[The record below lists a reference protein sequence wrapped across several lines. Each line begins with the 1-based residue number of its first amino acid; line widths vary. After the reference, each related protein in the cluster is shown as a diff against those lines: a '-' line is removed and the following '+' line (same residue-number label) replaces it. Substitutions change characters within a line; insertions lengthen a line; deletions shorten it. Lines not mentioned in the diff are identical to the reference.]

1 MKKNVYTLIL
11 IIVCLVACNNIF
23 ALDSSLKKDKK
34 NPYSYYPHKGA
45 ILLGA
50 EYLAGDKIDK
60 GFKKTID
67 TENSL
72 LTGIGLTWNTLDDK
86 GNIISTEHINNY
98 SYSGNGL
105 TVGLRLLYF
114 ATDNLA
120 IGGRFGNYSYS
131 QTLTIEKKDVTGN
144 LMEFNYLGPSINWY
158 AFKKNRF
165 GILLKSDFS
174 MVIGKQETI
183 PALNMLISDSYFS
196 DKLPET
202 LASSI
207 KTAHLTSQFYGF
219 QCNGGISAHYF
230 FANWFNLDAGI
241 QFYYFTGS
249 FNKLMLVSQEKSI
262 NSISPVFNLSVN
274 FLLRN
279 KHLN

>member
-1 MKKNVYTLIL
+1 MKKNVYTLIF
-11 IIVCLVACNNIF
+11 IIVCLVASNNIF
-23 ALDSSLKKDKK
+23 ALDSSLKKNNK
-34 NPYSYYPHKGA
+34 NPYNYYPHKGA
-45 ILLGA
+45 FLLGV
-50 EYLAGDKIDK
+50 EYIGGDKIDK
-60 GFKKTID
+60 GFKKTVD
-67 TENSL
+67 VENNL
-72 LTGIGLTWNTLDDK
+72 LTAIGLTWNTLDDK
-86 GNIISTEHINNY
+86 GNIISTENINNY

-105 TVGLRLLYF
+105 TIGLRLLYF

-120 IGGRFGNYSYS
+120 IGGRYGNYLYS
-131 QTLTIEKKDVTGN
+131 QTLTIDKKDVTGT
-144 LMEFNYLGPSINWY
+144 LMGFYYLGPSINWY

-174 MVIGKQETI
+174 MVIGQQETI
-183 PALNMLISDSYFS
+183 PALSMLISDSYFS

-207 KTAHLTSQFYGF
+207 KTTHLTSRFYGF
-219 QCNGGISAHYF
+219 QCNGGIGANYF
-230 FANWFNLDAGI
+230 FSNWFTIDAGI

-249 FNKLMLVSQEKSI
+249 FNKIMLISEEKSI
-262 NSISPVFNLSVN
+262 KSLSPVFNLSVN